1 MNTELL
7 KDYKLVLGLEIHMHL
22 KTNKKMF
29 CGCDANFY
37 NFEPN
42 SHTCPVCL
50 GLPGALPVPNKTAV
64 KMTQILG
71 LALDCRLNEESKFD
85 RKHYSYPDLSKGYQ
99 ISQYEE
105 PLCEDG
111 FLRLSSDEK
120 IIIKRIHLEE
130 DTAKSIHNGKRTLL
144 DFNKSGVALVEIV
157 TEPVFK
163 SVEDV
168 VEFSRKIQDIVR
180 HIQISDAD
188 MEKGQMRLEANIS
201 LRTPEMERKNKLPE
215 YKVEIKNINSFKF
228 MEKAVNT
235 EIKRQIE
242 VFEGGKTPVQEN
254 RGYNEDE
261 DVTVPQR
268 GKEEAH
274 DYRYFPEPDIPPMEF
289 SEEYFD
295 EITELIPEL
304 PSEVEQRLE
313 EQYGISENNTQ
324 FFSSGSGLD
333 LLEKFEDLCTENIE
347 PEEIANLLKNRPK
360 YRELSNEEFVE
371 KVLEEKDKIEDE
383 GELGGTVLS
392 VIKENPEAASDYK
405 QGKENAVEYLL
416 GQVMRKTKGKAEPNT
431 VRDLLIKN
439 L

>member
-1 MNTELL
+1 MSVELL

-22 KTNKKMF
+22 KTTKKMF

-37 NFEPN
+37 DTEPN

-71 LALDCRLNEESKFD
+71 LAMECRLNEESKFD
-85 RKHYSYPDLSKGYQ
+85 RKHYSYPDLPKGYQ

-105 PLCEDG
+105 PLCVDG
-111 FLRLSSDEK
+111 VLKLSNDETVA
-120 IIIKRIHLEE
+120 IKRIHLEE
-130 DTAKSIHNGKRTLL
+130 DTAKSIHNGERTLL
-144 DFNKSGVALVEIV
+144 DFNKSGVPLVEIV
-157 TEPVFK
+157 TEPVFNT
-163 SVEDV
+163 VEDA
-168 VEFSRKIQDIVR
+168 VEFSKKVQDIVR
-180 HIQISDAD
+180 RIQVSDAD

-201 LRTPEMERKNKLPE
+201 LRTAEMERQNKLPE

-228 MEKAVNT
+228 MEKAVNA
-235 EIKRQIE
+235 EVKRQIE
-242 VFEGGKTPVQEN
+242 IFEDGKVPAQEN
-254 RGYNEDE
+254 RGYNEDK

-268 GKEEAH
+268 SKEEAH

-289 SEEYFD
+289 SEEYF
-295 EITELIPEL
+295 EELLTVIPEL
-304 PSEVEQRLE
+304 PQDVEERLE
-313 EQYGISENNTQ
+313 DQYGISEANAE

-333 LLEKFEDLCTENIE
+333 LLEKFEKLCAENID
-347 PEEIANLLKNRPK
+347 PEEVANLLKNRPD
-360 YRELSNEEFVE
+360 YRELENEEFVK

-383 GELGGTVLS
+383 GELESDVLAA
-392 VIKENPEAASDYK
+392 IKENPDAVEDFH
-405 QGKENAVEYLL
+405 QGKDNAVEYLL